1 MKLVQIL
8 LALVVITGI
17 AAGIAPAGSAQNVEQ
32 PAAACCSVDSCCE
45 KTDCCE
51 ADKCCDAEGG
61 CRSATCDDCGK
72 TAAICHDTSPAAKPA
87 AKSCCSK

>member
-17 AAGIAPAGSAQNVEQ
+17 AAGIALAGSAQKVEKT
-32 PAAACCSVDSCCE
+32 AAACCSVESCCE
-45 KTDCCE
+45 KADCCE
-51 ADKCCDAEGG
+51 VDKCCDAKGG
-61 CRSATCDDCGK
+61 CQSATCDDCGK
-72 TAAICHDTSPAAKPA
+72 TAASCHDTAPAAKPA